1 MKNFISKMEKLN
13 IEITDEMAEK
23 FENYYKLLVEKN
35 KVMNLTAITEYDE
48 VLLKHFYDSL
58 SIVRT
63 MDIKNVEKV
72 IDVGTGGGFPG
83 IPLKIVFPHLKITLL
98 DSLNKRI
105 VWLNEVIEEL
115 DLKDIKAYHGRAE
128 EFGHKDDYREQY
140 DLCVSR
146 AVANL
151 STLSEYCIPF
161 VKKNGYFVS
170 YKAATVNE
178 EVETAKKSVKILGGE
193 IKDICSFLLDD
204 VDMERNLVKIQKVSK
219 TPNKYPRKA
228 GLPTKEPLV

>member
-72 IDVGTGGGFPG
+72 I
-83 IPLKIVFPHLKITLL
+83 
-98 DSLNKRI
+98 
-105 VWLNEVIEEL
+105 
-115 DLKDIKAYHGRAE
+115 
-128 EFGHKDDYREQY
+128 Q
-140 DLCVSR
+140 
-146 AVANL
+146 
-151 STLSEYCIPF
+151 
-161 VKKNGYFVS
+161 
-170 YKAATVNE
+170 
-178 EVETAKKSVKILGGE
+178 
-193 IKDICSFLLDD
+193 
-204 VDMERNLVKIQKVSK
+204 
-219 TPNKYPRKA
+219 
-228 GLPTKEPLV
+228 